1 MSLQANTR
9 PRPASNGVRRTL
21 SFAMAYIIFPALLFV
36 LFAILITPYFADAEE
51 PCKSTAFCPLAD
63 VSGSLKL
70 RELYNS
76 DTDLVG
82 YINSLF
88 KVAISLG
95 AIIAVIRL
103 AIGGFMYM
111 GGEMWRTKEAAKI
124 IFKDVFLGLFLLLSI
139 WIILSQINPQLLNL
153 KIDFQKVPEAP
164 TTSSY
169 SKSSVLDIEKNAFA
183 KILADE
189 VRVRRELAGITI
201 KDACREIYQKN
212 CVNVGLLSNSAIT
225 GLQKLKAYCKCT
237 PRVSG
242 GTEFWGH
249 ASHGPNYPIVDLSK
263 NNISQSDYT
272 ALNNYIKGFGIPS
285 KDQKNRTIYTHGSGN
300 SSGTGVAASFLDEDS
315 DHWHVTFR

>member
-1 MSLQANTR
+1 MSLQENTR

-21 SFAMAYIIFPALLFV
+21 SFVMAYIIFPALLFV

-63 VSGSLKL
+63 VSESLKL
-70 RELYNS
+70 RELYKS
-76 DTDLVG
+76 DTDLVE

-111 GGEMWRTKEAAKI
+111 GGELWRTKEEAKM

-164 TTSSY
+164 AQPPQ
-169 SKSSVLDIEKNAFA
+169 KIGKGDQNALDE
-183 KILADE
+183 ILRDE
-189 VRVRRELAGITI
+189 DRVRSILKGSNIEINRGGVLAGKRCLTI
-201 KDACREIYQKN
+201 SDTECT
-212 CVNVGLLSNSAIT
+212 NVGLLGIKAIT
-225 GLQKLKAYCKCT
+225 GLQKLKINCRCSS
-237 PRVSG
+237 VMVNG
-242 GTEFWGH
+242 GTEWFRHGEKTT
-249 ASHGPNYPIVDLSK
+249 HGPNSPVVD
-263 NNISQSDYT
+263 I
-272 ALNNYIKGFGIPS
+272 A
-285 KDQKNRTIYTHGSGN
+285 KDGGK
-300 SSGTGVAASFLDEDS
+300 L
-315 DHWHVTFR
+315 